1 MVASSHTHTYT
12 HTITLSY
19 LLPGRVWAACCL
31 QEPACSLYMTPPPVY
46 EEGIFLW
53 IIFHVLRIYTHTHR
67 QSCTCPLGS
76 VYCWLRSTWA
86 LNVSRKSSL
95 MVWWITTLGEFLMGA
110 LSLSLSSAYSVEMS
124 LETEGQTHV
133 ICCGFLVAQD
143 HTERRMHKHLISKGL
158 TAGLMLSTLR
168 VKICAGEARSGLSW
182 CCLDSVT
189 VTWQSFCK
197 AM

>member
-1 MVASSHTHTYT
+1 MKLMKTGGDGERTAQMSSIQNVALQVGQG
-12 HTITLSY
+12 TLLDNQVSG
-19 LLPGRVWAACCL
+19 LCWSWRLANHRPRQDRHHMGLQKHCWHSDSLPAPMNT
-31 QEPACSLYMTPPPVY
+31 Q
-46 EEGIFLW
+46 
-53 IIFHVLRIYTHTHR
+53 
-67 QSCTCPLGS
+67 Q
-76 VYCWLRSTWA
+76 
-86 LNVSRKSSL
+86 KSSL

-133 ICCGFLVAQD
+133 ICCGFLGARD

-189 VTWQSFCK
+189 VT
-197 AM
+197 